1 MEIIEQ
7 KSWNPETTNIP
18 EDICNDFGIHV
29 TDRGLA
35 TNGDTSKI
43 EENISLDEDI
53 KSDKN
58 FVEVSWIIIIYIKK
72 KKNKQFY

>member
-1 MEIIEQ
+1 MENELIQQHLEIIEK
-7 KSWNPETTNIP
+7 KSWNPEATNIP

-29 TDRGLA
+29 TDRGFV
-35 TNGDTSKI
+35 TNGDNSKI

-58 FVEVSWIIIIYIKK
+58 FVEVS
-72 KKNKQFY
+72 

>member
-1 MEIIEQ
+1 LEIIEK
-7 KSWNPETTNIP
+7 KSWNPEITNIP

-35 TNGDTSKI
+35 TNGDNSKI
-43 EENISLDEDI
+43 EEIISLDEDI

-58 FVEVSWIIIIYIKK
+58 FVEVS
-72 KKNKQFY
+72 